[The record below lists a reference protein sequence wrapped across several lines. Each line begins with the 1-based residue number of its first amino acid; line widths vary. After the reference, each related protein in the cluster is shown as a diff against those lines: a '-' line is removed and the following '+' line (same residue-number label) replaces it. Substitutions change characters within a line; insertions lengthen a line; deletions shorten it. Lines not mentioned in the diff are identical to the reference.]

1 MTARI
6 VLLTT
11 AALAFA
17 ALLGIPARSLGGG
30 DEAFL
35 HCLTAVLLCLVPGVV
50 TVAATHWVAAN
61 DPRKAPLLALG
72 ASGVRMFGVLLV
84 ALFLHLNVP
93 LYQDAGFLFWVAG
106 AYLWLLAVEVALL
119 VRGRLSSH
127 PTSAPGSPG

>member
-6 VLLTT
+6 ILLTT

-17 ALLGIPARSLGGG
+17 LLGILARSLGGG
-30 DEAFL
+30 DEALL

-50 TVAATHWVAAN
+50 TLAATHWAAAN

-84 ALFLHLNVP
+84 ALALHLNVP
-93 LYQDAGFLFWVAG
+93 LYQGAGFLFWVAG

-127 PTSAPGSPG
+127 QTTAPGEPG